1 MKLFTVCFGT
11 QHTAAEAAIAAK
23 YDLLIVNQNTST
35 VAKAWYDSIK
45 VLNPNIKLLAYLIV
59 NHEPGTAPG
68 AGNDILRDA
77 NRWNAVQQE
86 PWLLTAEGYIKA
98 IQLDGWKSRRL
109 YDYEKAI
116 WKENFKLACDAIFA
130 AYPFDGL
137 FLDNC
142 TANWA
147 AYAPRVVEK
156 TTALQTALLD
166 LRRAYPSKWIVGNGM
181 ENWMG
186 LNGEMNEGRLGQVSE
201 LTPVTG
207 QVVPNVNCFLSIT
220 TASTPNTDLQ
230 TAYNAVKPYG
240 AWYGVQRNDN
250 VLYWPS
256 LFDTIE
262 A

>member
-1 MKLFTVCFGT
+1 MRLFTVCFGT
-11 QHTAAEAAIAAK
+11 QHTPAEAAIAAQ

-35 VAKAWYDSIK
+35 VSKAWYDSIK
-45 VLNPNIKLLAYLIV
+45 AINPNIKLLAYLIV

-86 PWLLTAEGYIKA
+86 PWLMTADGNIVA

-109 YDYEKAI
+109 YDYRKAI
-116 WKENFKLACDAIFA
+116 WKDSFKLACDAVLA

-142 TANWA
+142 TASWVKYEPNIPA
-147 AYAPRVVEK
+147 L
-156 TTALQTALLD
+156 TTALQSSLLD
-166 LRRAYPSKWIVGNGM
+166 IRRAYPSKWLIGNGV

-186 LNGEMNEGRLGQVSE
+186 LNGEMNEGRLNDVGE
-201 LTPVTG
+201 LAPVNG
-207 QVVPNVNCFLSIT
+207 QVVPNLNCYLFIT
-220 TASTPNTDLQ
+220 TPTTTDLELQ
-230 TAYNAVKPYG
+230 TAYNAIAPYG

-250 VLYWPS
+250 VLYWPT

-262 A
+262 G